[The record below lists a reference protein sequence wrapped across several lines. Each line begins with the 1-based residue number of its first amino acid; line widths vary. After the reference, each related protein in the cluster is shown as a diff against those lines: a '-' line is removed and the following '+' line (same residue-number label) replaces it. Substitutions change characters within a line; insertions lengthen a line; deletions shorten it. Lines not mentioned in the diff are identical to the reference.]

1 MPVILY
7 ARVSTNEQAE
17 KELSIPAQ
25 LRALERYVHERGWYV
40 AATYQD
46 IGSGRSLKER
56 PGLMAA
62 TRHACEDSVVDT
74 LVVHRVDRLARNTYD
89 YLTLKWKLRKHG
101 VRLVSVVERFE
112 SNAMGDFLEH
122 IMAAQAEFYSANL
135 SLEVKKGMEERLRRG
150 KWLGMLPIG
159 YCKRG
164 DTATLDPK
172 SAPAVR
178 LAFERWAT
186 GTVTC
191 EQLARELHE
200 VGLAKRDGT
209 PLRPGG
215 VSQVL
220 KNPFYR
226 GLIVVNGKI
235 YPGMHPPIVAP
246 QLFERCEAVFQQKRS
261 GGRPQR
267 RLRFLLARLVSCP
280 RCASTLVGERTTKP
294 RTGKEYF
301 YYRCHGRGCGFSAHA
316 GELEQDVVDHL
327 RSVRVAELLVPT
339 LRRGVSRARRQ
350 RAASEADRVRDLRA
364 ERRRID
370 AQLKDLAASYAL
382 ARIHDETYDIQRAE
396 LTHALRATE
405 HLLAHVDLDRAH
417 GEDEPRTLAVAE
429 SLNTW
434 LDSPDVVTRR
444 QAVAALVKRIALVG
458 TAVQIELA
466 EPWRDLL
473 AGKVRTSS

>member
-1 MPVILY
+1 
-7 ARVSTNEQAE
+7 
-17 KELSIPAQ
+17 
-25 LRALERYVHERGWYV
+25 
-40 AATYQD
+40 
-46 IGSGRSLKER
+46 
-56 PGLMAA
+56 
-62 TRHACEDSVVDT
+62 
-74 LVVHRVDRLARNTYD
+74 
-89 YLTLKWKLRKHG
+89 
-101 VRLVSVVERFE
+101 
-112 SNAMGDFLEH
+112 
-122 IMAAQAEFYSANL
+122 
-135 SLEVKKGMEERLRRG
+135 
-150 KWLGMLPIG
+150 
-159 YCKRG
+159 
-164 DTATLDPK
+164 
-172 SAPAVR
+172 
-178 LAFERWAT
+178 
-186 GTVTC
+186 
-191 EQLARELHE
+191 
-200 VGLAKRDGT
+200 
-209 PLRPGG
+209 
-215 VSQVL
+215 VL